1 VTVPGAGG
9 ATAVPDPGARHAAA
23 PGEVR
28 PAEEIHAAHAT
39 YEQGELDSIG
49 ALVGDITRDL
59 STLMRQE
66 VALAKAEAKQS
77 ATQAGKGA
85 GMLGGAALAG
95 WFTLLFLSVALW
107 WALGQTDI
115 GLGWAAVIVALLW
128 AVVAAVLAVVGRS
141 QLQKV
146 RGMPYTVDTA
156 KKVPEAL
163 KGNEDHA

>member
-1 VTVPGAGG
+1 MTTSDPYGTGG
-9 ATAVPDPGARHAAA
+9 ATAMGTPSSGGSSGGTEPSIGELF
-23 PGEVR
+23 GEV
-28 PAEEIHAAHAT
+28 
-39 YEQGELDSIG
+39 SK
-49 ALVGDITRDL
+49 DL

-77 ATQAGKGA
+77 AAEAGKGA

-115 GLGWAAVIVALLW
+115 GLGWSAVIVALLW
-128 AVVAAVLAVVGRS
+128 AVVAAVLAAVGRS
-141 QLQKV
+141 QLKKV

-156 KKVPEAL
+156 KKVPDAL
-163 KGNEDHA
+163 KGNEDQA

>member
-1 VTVPGAGG
+1 MTVPGPGG
-9 ATAVPDPGARHAAA
+9 AHAVPDPDLREPAA

-28 PAEEIHAAHAT
+28 PAERIHASHDT
-39 YEQGELDSIG
+39 YEQGEIGSIG

-66 VALAKAEAKQS
+66 VALAKAEARQS
-77 ATQAGKGA
+77 ASKAGKG
-85 GMLGGAALAG
+85 GGLLGGAGLAAY
-95 WFTLLFLSVALW
+95 FALLFLSVALW

-115 GLGWAAVIVALLW
+115 GLGWSAVVVAILW
-128 AVVAAVLAVVGRS
+128 GVVAAVLAVTGRS

>member
-1 VTVPGAGG
+1 MTVPGGSG
-9 ATAVPDPGARHAAA
+9 AHPVPDPRAREAAA
-23 PGEVR
+23 PGDVR
-28 PAEEIHAAHAT
+28 PAEQIRAAHDT
-39 YEQGELDSIG
+39 YDRGEIGSVG
-49 ALVGDITRDL
+49 ALVGDITQDL

-85 GMLGGAALAG
+85 GMLTGAALAG

-107 WALGQTDI
+107 WALGDLI
-115 GLGWAAVIVALLW
+115 GLGWSAVVVALLW
-128 AVVAAVLAVVGRS
+128 AVVAAVLGVMGRS

-146 RGMPYTVDTA
+146 KGMPHTVETA
-156 KKVPEAL
+156 KKVPDAL

>member
-1 VTVPGAGG
+1 VTVPGSTG
-9 ATAVPDPGARHAAA
+9 AHAVPDPSAREPLA

-28 PAEEIHAAHAT
+28 PAEQIEAAHAT
-39 YEQGELDSIG
+39 YDQGEVGTIG

-77 ATQAGKGA
+77 ATEAGKGA
-85 GMLGGAALAG
+85 GLLGGAALAG

-107 WALGQTDI
+107 WALGRTDI
-115 GLGWAAVIVALLW
+115 GLGWSAVIVAVLW
-128 AVVAAVLAVVGRS
+128 AVVAAVLATVGRS
-141 QLQKV
+141 QLKKV

-156 KKVPEAL
+156 KKVPDAL

>member
-1 VTVPGAGG
+1 M
-9 ATAVPDPGARHAAA
+9 
-23 PGEVR
+23 R
-28 PAEEIHAAHAT
+28 PAEQIRAAHDT
-39 YEQGELDSIG
+39 YDRGEIGSVG
-49 ALVGDITRDL
+49 ALVGDITQDL

-85 GMLGGAALAG
+85 GMLTGAALAG

-107 WALGQTDI
+107 WALGDLI
-115 GLGWAAVIVALLW
+115 GLGWSAVVVALLW
-128 AVVAAVLAVVGRS
+128 AVVAAVLGVMGRS

-146 RGMPYTVDTA
+146 KGMPHTVETA
-156 KKVPEAL
+156 KKVPDAL

>member
-1 VTVPGAGG
+1 MPSSGG
-9 ATAVPDPGARHAAA
+9 AYRVPDPDQREPSA
-23 PGEVR
+23 PGEIR
-28 PAEEIHAAHAT
+28 PAEQIEAAHGT
-39 YEQGELDSIG
+39 YDQGEIDSVG

-85 GMLGGAALAG
+85 GMLTGAALAG

-107 WALGQTDI
+107 WALGSWMDNR
-115 GLGWAAVIVALLW
+115 GWAAVVVALIW
-128 AVVAAVLAVVGRS
+128 AVVAAILAVMGRS

-146 RGMPYTVDTA
+146 KGLPQTVETA
-156 KKVPEAL
+156 KKVPDAL

>member
-1 VTVPGAGG
+1 MTFPGSSGAHPAPHPGGREAAGTG
-9 ATAVPDPGARHAAA
+9 D
-23 PGEVR
+23 VR
-28 PAEEIHAAHAT
+28 PAEQIHGAHGT
-39 YEQGELDSIG
+39 YEQGEVGSIG

-77 ATQAGKGA
+77 ATEAGKGA

-95 WFTLLFLSVALW
+95 YFTLLFLSIALW
-107 WALGQTDI
+107 WALGQTDL
-115 GLGWAAVIVALLW
+115 GLGWSAVIVALLW
-128 AVVAAVLAVVGRS
+128 GIVAAALAVVGRS
-141 QLQKV
+141 QLKKV

-156 KKVPEAL
+156 KKVPDAL